1 VIDTRQLEMFAQ
13 VVEAGSFSGAARAL
27 HCSQP
32 AISQQMRALERVMGG
47 PLFLRVGRRL
57 QLTDAGKVLARHAA
71 AILGDLAVAHRQVQA
86 VSALDLGTVR
96 VCAFP
101 SANATLVPKAA
112 AKLRAASPRMRLELS
127 EAEPPDSFAALRRAE
142 CDIVI
147 AFHYDRPE
155 PPARTAPAHAD
166 ADAAAVHAALAAD
179 LDRLDD
185 DALTSGM
192 VATPLLHEQWELLV
206 PISHP
211 MVDHGRLDAGDPQ
224 APAELA
230 TLRDEIWIAGCPT
243 CRVTFT
249 AACERAGFVPDIVC
263 STDDNLALQS
273 LVAAGL
279 GVTLVPRLVSSFVR
293 HPRVV
298 AMPVTPAM
306 WRHVAAYTWP
316 DLQKVAAIR
325 DTIAA
330 LRSVSDGV
338 TGRSATEVGAAVD
351 VDDLAG
357 DVASTR

>member
-13 VVEAGSFSGAARAL
+13 VVDAGSFSGAARAL

-32 AISQQMRALERVMGG
+32 AISQQMRALERIMGG
-47 PLFLRVGRRL
+47 PLFLRVGRTL

-71 AILGDLAVAHRQVQA
+71 GILGDLAVAHRQVQA

-101 SANATLVPKAA
+101 SANATLVPRAA
-112 AKLRAASPRMRLELS
+112 AMLRAASPRMRLELG
-127 EAEPPDSFAALRRAE
+127 EAEPPDSFALLRRAE

-155 PPARTAPAHAD
+155 PPARARAGG
-166 ADAAAVHAALAAD
+166 AAVNTALAAD

-192 VATPLLHEQWELLV
+192 IATPLLHEPWELLV
-206 PISHP
+206 PISHRL
-211 MVDHGRLDAGDPQ
+211 VDHGRLDAGEPQ

-230 TLRDEIWIAGCPT
+230 TLRDETWIAGCPT

-249 AACERAGFVPDIVC
+249 AACERAGFAPDIVC

-316 DLQKVAAIR
+316 DLGKVAAIR

-330 LRSVSDGV
+330 LRSVA
-338 TGRSATEVGAAVD
+338 ATPNN
-351 VDDLAG
+351 
-357 DVASTR
+357 R

>member
-1 VIDTRQLEMFAQ
+1 VIDTRQLEMFQQ
-13 VVEAGSFSGAARAL
+13 VVDAGSFSGAARAL

-47 PLFLRVGRRL
+47 PLFLRVGRTL

-71 AILGDLAVAHRQVQA
+71 GILGDLAVAHRQVQA

-101 SANATLVPKAA
+101 SANATLVPQAA

-127 EAEPPDSFAALRRAE
+127 EAEPPDSFAQLRRAE

-155 PPARTAPAHAD
+155 PPARTAPAD
-166 ADAAAVHAALAAD
+166 AGAATVDATLAAD

-192 VATPLLHEQWELLV
+192 IATPLLHEQWELLV
-206 PISHP
+206 PISHRL
-211 MVDHGRLDAGDPQ
+211 VDHARLDAGDPQ
-224 APAELA
+224 APADLA

-249 AACERAGFVPDIVC
+249 AACERAGFAPDIVC

-279 GVTLVPRLVSSFVR
+279 GITLVPRLVSSFVR

-316 DLQKVAAIR
+316 DLGKVAAIR

-330 LRSVSDGV
+330 LRSV
-338 TGRSATEVGAAVD
+338 AAAP
-351 VDDLAG
+351 L
-357 DVASTR
+357 SR

>member
-13 VVEAGSFSGAARAL
+13 VVDAGSFSGAARAL

-47 PLFLRVGRRL
+47 PLFIRVGRTL

-71 AILGDLAVAHRQVQA
+71 GILGDLAVAHRQVQA

-101 SANATLVPKAA
+101 SANATLVPQAA
-112 AKLRAASPRMRLELS
+112 AKLREVSPRMRLELS
-127 EAEPPDSFAALRRAE
+127 EAEPPDSFAQLRRAE

-155 PPARTAPAHAD
+155 PPARTARAGAATMD
-166 ADAAAVHAALAAD
+166 ATLAAD

-206 PISHP
+206 PISHRL
-211 MVDHGRLDAGDPQ
+211 VDHGRLDAGDPQ

-230 TLRDEIWIAGCPT
+230 TLCDETWIAGCPT

-249 AACERAGFVPDIVC
+249 AACERAGFAPDIVC

-293 HPRVV
+293 HPSVV

-316 DLQKVAAIR
+316 DLGKVAAIR
-325 DTIAA
+325 DAIAA
-330 LRSVSDGV
+330 LRSV
-338 TGRSATEVGAAVD
+338 ATEP
-351 VDDLAG
+351 
-357 DVASTR
+357 VAR

>member
-1 VIDTRQLEMFAQ
+1 VIDTRQLEMFQQ
-13 VVEAGSFSGAARAL
+13 VIDAGSFSGAARAL

-47 PLFLRVGRRL
+47 PLFLRVGRTL

-71 AILGDLAVAHRQVQA
+71 GILGDLAVAHRQVQA

-96 VCAFP
+96 LCAFP
-101 SANATLVPKAA
+101 SANATLVPPAA
-112 AKLRAASPRMRLELS
+112 AKLRTVSPRMRLELS
-127 EAEPPDSFAALRRAE
+127 EAEPPESFALLRRAE

-155 PPARTAPAHAD
+155 APTRTSGNRVTAAHAD
-166 ADAAAVHAALAAD
+166 AALAAD

-185 DALTSGM
+185 DALTTGM

-206 PISHP
+206 PLGHRL
-211 MVDHGRLDAGDPQ
+211 VDHGRLDAGEPQ
-224 APAELA
+224 APADLA
-230 TLRDEIWIAGCPT
+230 ALHDETWIAGCPT

-249 AACERAGFVPDIVC
+249 AACERAGFAPDIMC

-316 DLQKVAAIR
+316 DLGKVVAIR

-330 LRSVSDGV
+330 LRSVAAAPA
-338 TGRSATEVGAAVD
+338 GR
-351 VDDLAG
+351 
-357 DVASTR
+357 

>member
-1 VIDTRQLEMFAQ
+1 MIDTRQLEMFQQ
-13 VVEAGSFSGAARAL
+13 VIDAGSFSGAARAL

-47 PLFLRVGRRL
+47 PLFLRVGRTL

-71 AILGDLAVAHRQVQA
+71 GILGDLAVAHRQVQA

-96 VCAFP
+96 LCAFP
-101 SANATLVPKAA
+101 SANATLVPQAA
-112 AKLRAASPRMRLELS
+112 ARLRTVSPRMRLELG
-127 EAEPPDSFAALRRAE
+127 EAEPPQSFTQLRRAE

-155 PPARTAPAHAD
+155 PPVRSARTRAGSATTD
-166 ADAAAVHAALAAD
+166 AALAAD

-185 DALTSGM
+185 DALTRGM

-206 PISHP
+206 PIGHRL
-211 MVDHGRLDAGDPQ
+211 VDHGRLDAGEAQ
-224 APAELA
+224 TPAELA
-230 TLRDEIWIAGCPT
+230 TLRDETWIAGCPT

-249 AACERAGFVPDIVC
+249 AACERAGFAPDIVC

-298 AMPVTPAM
+298 AMPVTPAL

-316 DLQKVAAIR
+316 DLGKVAAIR

-330 LRSVSDGV
+330 LRSVADAPA
-338 TGRSATEVGAAVD
+338 GR
-351 VDDLAG
+351 
-357 DVASTR
+357 

>member
-1 VIDTRQLEMFAQ
+1 MIDTRQLEMFAQ
-13 VVEAGSFSGAARAL
+13 VVDAGSFSGAARAL

-47 PLFLRVGRRL
+47 PLFIRVGRTL

-71 AILGDLAVAHRQVQA
+71 GILGDLAVAHRQVQA

-101 SANATLVPKAA
+101 SANATLIPQAA
-112 AKLRAASPRMRLELS
+112 AKLRAVSPRMRLELS
-127 EAEPPDSFAALRRAE
+127 EAEPPDSFAQLRRAE

-155 PPARTAPAHAD
+155 TAPPAPPAQPPAPPERPERLPEPRAARTG
-166 ADAAAVHAALAAD
+166 AVTIDAALAAD

-206 PISHP
+206 PISHRL
-211 MVDHGRLDAGDPQ
+211 VDHGKLDAGDPQ

-230 TLRDEIWIAGCPT
+230 TLRDETWIAGCPT

-249 AACERAGFVPDIVC
+249 AACERAGFAPDIMC

-316 DLQKVAAIR
+316 DLGKVAAIR
-325 DTIAA
+325 DTVAA
-330 LRSVSDGV
+330 LRSVAAEPV
-338 TGRSATEVGAAVD
+338 TR
-351 VDDLAG
+351 
-357 DVASTR
+357 